1 MRASFIAFAVAVLAV
16 APSAAQTPQ
25 LPSTTDFMNVLTLCG
40 AGSRFNLN
48 ADLRRDAVSVYE
60 QGRTQGRALQEIL
73 AAIMEK
79 LPENE
84 RAGAYQH
91 FLRCVS
97 DVINPRLSQLSLG
110 GAAPIEGRSFELDL
124 GVVPAGG
131 SRSVDL
137 AFVPVNPLLAAQ
149 WTSASSGVQVAWAD
163 GRTTVPTTIG
173 YNAFKVTVPAAAAD
187 GQLGGELLLSGD
199 GREILRLR
207 VSLTSAPAEAVQSAS
222 SGPRASG
229 RGQDFSEPYRVC
241 VSAPSVG
248 RYQVVSSERWLS
260 GARQCGG
267 WSTCQVDVDR
277 DGSRACL
284 VFTLQGHSECLRLFA
299 NCDAVRNSEG
309 HITARFRLIPSE
321 PTLRVAGR

>member
-1 MRASFIAFAVAVLAV
+1 
-16 APSAAQTPQ
+16 
-25 LPSTTDFMNVLTLCG
+25 MNVLSLCG
-40 AGSRFNLN
+40 AGSRFSLS
-48 ADLRRDAVSVYE
+48 ADVRQDAVSVYE

-79 LPENE
+79 LPEGE
-84 RAGAYQH
+84 RAAAYQH
-91 FLRCVS
+91 YLRCVS

-124 GVVPAGG
+124 GVVPVGE
-131 SRSVDL
+131 SRSVDM

-149 WTSASSGVQVAWAD
+149 WTSSSNGVHAAWAD
-163 GRTTVPTTIG
+163 GRATIPTTIG
-173 YNAFKVTVPAAAAD
+173 YNAFKVTVPAGVTG
-187 GQLGGELLLSGD
+187 GQQGGELLLSGD

-207 VSLTSAPAEAVQSAS
+207 VNLTTAPAEAVQSAS

-229 RGQDFSEPYRVC
+229 RGQDFSEPYRMC

-248 RYQVVSSERWLS
+248 RYQVVSSERRLS

-277 DGSRACL
+277 DGSRACFI
-284 VFTLQGHSECLRLFA
+284 FTLQGHSECLRPFA
-299 NCDAVRNSEG
+299 NCDPVRNSEG
-309 HITARFRLIPSE
+309 HLAARFRLIPSE
-321 PTLRVAGR
+321 PTLRVAAR